1 MVAAGATHHDA
12 GGSVINVTLGEDPD
26 TTTSRAG
33 QRRGG
38 DIESQHVREGT
49 RGGVTVDVCRFSHDS
64 FFLD

>member
-1 MVAAGATHHDA
+1 MPWST
-12 GGSVINVTLGEDPD
+12 VINVSLGEDPD

-49 RGGVTVDVCRFSHDS
+49 RGGITIDVRRFCHSS